1 MKEDGMGKEK
11 RKKNLDEMEGTSS
24 RRQKKVRWLEKIKG
38 LKTQVHNKLKW
49 N

>member
-1 MKEDGMGKEK
+1 MKEGGMGKEE

-24 RRQKKVRWLEKIKG
+24 RRQKKVRWWEKIKG
-38 LKTQVHNKLKW
+38 LKTQVHSKLKW